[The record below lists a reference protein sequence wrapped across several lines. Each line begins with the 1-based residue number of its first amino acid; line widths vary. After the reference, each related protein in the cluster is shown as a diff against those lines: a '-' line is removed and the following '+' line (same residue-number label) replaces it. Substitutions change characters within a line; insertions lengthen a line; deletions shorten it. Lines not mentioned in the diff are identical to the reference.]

1 MEHDWNA
8 EAKGILKAEI
18 ARRHL
23 SYKHLVEKLSTLGVA
38 ETEANL
44 RNKISRGG
52 FSAAFFIQLLH
63 AIGCH
68 TVRIDV
74 EEHA

>member
-1 MEHDWNA
+1 MERDWNA
-8 EAKGILKAEI
+8 HAKGLLKAEI

-23 SYKHLVEKLSTLGVA
+23 TYKDVVEKLAAFGIE

-52 FSAAFFIQLLH
+52 FSATFFIQLLT

-68 TVRIDV
+68 TIRL
-74 EEHA
+74 EESV